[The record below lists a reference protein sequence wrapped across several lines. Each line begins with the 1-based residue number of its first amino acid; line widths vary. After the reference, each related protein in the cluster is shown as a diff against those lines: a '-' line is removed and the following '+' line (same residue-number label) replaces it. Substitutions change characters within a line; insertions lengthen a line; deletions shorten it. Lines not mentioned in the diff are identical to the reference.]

1 MTDRKTIGR
10 AAFSSPPPGAQSGV
24 ALPLENAGVDKE
36 TLALTGETSL
46 RGPGV
51 LAWFGTKCRS
61 SKQRTNGR
69 RWPRPGTA
77 SLPPSLC
84 TPYENRQISCLLPST
99 KLISSQLSSSYR
111 LAGLGWLI
119 IVIPAPASLES
130 NFCTNLHCMLTR
142 AKTFVARSDSR
153 TCREHVRLRN
163 TPMLQARIAARPA
176 YDHYLD
182 RILKLYMLYP
192 IEPQVR
198 QDKHLANQID
208 LLD

>member
-1 MTDRKTIGR
+1 MVAVSSLRWLIRSLSPDLRPRPQPSFPADHAREDVLGKRQNCAGWLAWQVVPRQMTDRKTIGR
-10 AAFSSPPPGAQSGV
+10 AAFSSPPSRGAVGRCFAIGECGGRQRDTPG
-24 ALPLENAGVDKE
+24 
-36 TLALTGETSL
+36 LALTGEPSL

-111 LAGLGWLI
+111 LAGLAG
-119 IVIPAPASLES
+119 
-130 NFCTNLHCMLTR
+130 
-142 AKTFVARSDSR
+142 
-153 TCREHVRLRN
+153 
-163 TPMLQARIAARPA
+163 
-176 YDHYLD
+176 
-182 RILKLYMLYP
+182 
-192 IEPQVR
+192 
-198 QDKHLANQID
+198 
-208 LLD
+208 LL